1 MVSSAMRRIAVAMFV
16 VLAQPAAAQSISDA
30 IASGDADLKAGRAAE
45 AVPHFRRSIE
55 AGAAGVERVRALHG
69 LARALIAVNDLA
81 GAEAAVDQA
90 FAHIVKTFGEDHLA
104 VAGNRYL
111 YGVLRLRRHNDRTGA
126 QDAFAHATRIRNAK
140 VRAWLHAAGV
150 NGPVQHAASGI
161 VFFERAGALLQ
172 FRRDINDDEGF
183 NVSIGYRAD
192 GPNGGVSVTLYI
204 YRPEGEIDAVFGQEI
219 AGIRNFNRQAAM
231 QKRGNYSFDIAER
244 RIEGREARFEY
255 LAESGPVATRLLLF
269 RSRADTVKLRVIYRP
284 ADTAF
289 VDKQIGEL
297 LRSLQWP
304 K

>member
-1 MVSSAMRRIAVAMFV
+1 VKKPFNRGVPILPMVSSVMRRIAVAIFV
-16 VLAQPAAAQSISDA
+16 LLAQPAAAQSVADS
-30 IASGDADLKAGRAAE
+30 IASGDAALQAGRAAE
-45 AVPHFRRSIE
+45 AVPHYRRSID
-55 AGAAGVERVRALHG
+55 
-69 LARALIAVNDLA
+69 AV

-111 YGVLRLRRHNDRTGA
+111 YGVLRLRRHNDRAGA
-126 QDAFAHATRIRNAK
+126 QEAFAHATRIRNAK
-140 VRAWLHAAGV
+140 VKAWLHAGGV

-183 NVSIGYRAD
+183 DVSIAYRAD
-192 GPNGGVSVTLYI
+192 GAHGGVSVTLYI
-204 YRPEGEIDAVFGQEI
+204 YRPEGEIDAVFAQEI

-244 RIEGREARFEY
+244 KFEGREARFEY

-269 RSRADTVKLRVIYRP
+269 RSRADTVKLRVTYRP
-284 ADTAF
+284 GDTAF

-297 LRSLQWP
+297 LRSLHWP